1 MTRVKICGI
10 SDLKTAEVAVEAGAD
25 FIGLIF
31 APSPRQVSPEE
42 ASEIVK
48 VIHNRGGRQ
57 GRVQINASEVN
68 DDQPEKRLGLWKKLL
83 EENLEKF
90 KPLVVGVFADQPIEF
105 INEVTQ
111 SVGLD
116 LVQLSGHEEKNYFD
130 KLEIPAI
137 EVVHIFPQTTT
148 QDIVNH
154 MSQNKAA
161 GLLLD
166 TATTKLKG
174 GTGKTFDWEIATK
187 INSQIPLL
195 LAGGLTEKNVSEAI
209 KTVLPW
215 AVDVSSGVEKD
226 GKKDHPTIKKFIQAA
241 KGVASEPQ

>member
-31 APSPRQVSPEE
+31 APSPRQVTPEE
-42 ASEIVK
+42 ASEIAK
-48 VIHNRGGRQ
+48 AIHNRRGSRGRI
-57 GRVQINASEVN
+57 QINTSEVH
-68 DDQPEKRLGLWKKLL
+68 DSQPEERLGSWKKLL
-83 EENLEKF
+83 EENLDKF
-90 KPLVVGVFADQPIEF
+90 KPLIVGVFVDQPIEF
-105 INEVTQ
+105 VNEVIQT
-111 SVGLD
+111 VGLD
-116 LVQLSGHEEKNYFD
+116 LIQLSGHEQKNYFD

-154 MSQNKAA
+154 MSLNKAA

-226 GKKDHPTIKKFIQAA
+226 GKKDHQAIKKFIQAA
-241 KGVASEPQ
+241 KGVASESQ

>member
-10 SDLKTAEVAVEAGAD
+10 SDPKTAEVAVEAGAD
-25 FIGLIF
+25 FIGLVF
-31 APSPRQVSPEE
+31 APSPRQVTPKK

-48 VIHNRGGRQ
+48 VIHSKGGRQ
-57 GRVQINASEVN
+57 GRVPISPSEINDN
-68 DDQPEKRLGLWKKLL
+68 QPEKRLGLWKKLL
-83 EENLEKF
+83 EDNLEKF
-90 KPLVVGVFADQPIEF
+90 KPLIVGVFADQSIEF

-111 SVGLD
+111 TVDLD
-116 LVQLSGHEEKNYFD
+116 LIQLSGHEQKNYFA

-195 LAGGLTEKNVSEAI
+195 LAGGLTEKNVSQAI

-226 GKKDHPTIKKFIQAA
+226 GKKDHSTIRKFIRAA
-241 KGVASEPQ
+241 KGVANESQ